1 MSADQAPIAVFGGT
15 LDGEVKRFLERAR
28 SLPDVVRVAVMP
40 DVHLAGDAC
49 VGTVIAT
56 RHTLRPFLLGSDL
69 GCGVAA
75 MPLGV
80 PAAILDD
87 PEIAQ
92 RVLPGIAGRIPLIAR
107 AHARAEDPVLFEPL
121 SHSRLMRARDRDG
134 VREHGTVGRGNH
146 FVELQE
152 DEDGWLWSMVHS
164 GSRALGPLIQ
174 AHHIG
179 EVRPKDAVL
188 LAESP
193 EGQAY
198 LHDVQWAIRYAA
210 SSRRRMALAVAA
222 VITDVCGV
230 AVDDAV
236 ESAVVDCHHDAV
248 SREAHGGA
256 WLWVHRKGAVA
267 APLGAP
273 VLIPGSM
280 GTASYHCVGRAEPT
294 SMASAAHGA
303 GRALRR
309 GEAMRRIGLST
320 LEAEIEGVL
329 VDGARLAQLRDEAPS
344 AYKDI
349 EAVMRAQ
356 RTLIKRVRRMRPRL
370 VHK

>member
-1 MSADQAPIAVFGGT
+1 MSAHEAPIAVFAGT
-15 LDGEVKRFLERAR
+15 LDGEVKRFLERIR
-28 SLPDVVRVAVMP
+28 SLPDVVRIAVMP

-49 VGTVIAT
+49 VGTVVAT

-69 GCGVAA
+69 GCGVTA

-87 PEIAQ
+87 QKIAA
-92 RVLPGIAGRIPLIAR
+92 RVLSGITASIPLMAR
-107 AHARAEDPVLFEPL
+107 ARARAEAPVLIEPL
-121 SHSRLMRARDRDG
+121 SHVRLMRARDRDG

-152 DEDGWLWSMVHS
+152 DEEGSLWSMVHS

-179 EVRPKDAVL
+179 GARPKDAVL
-188 LAESP
+188 VADSP

-210 SSRRRMALAVAA
+210 SSRERMARAVAE
-222 VITDVCGV
+222 VIADVCDV
-230 AVDDAV
+230 AVEGEV
-236 ESAVVDCHHDAV
+236 IDCHHDAV
-248 SREAHGGA
+248 RREEHGGE
-256 WLWVHRKGAVA
+256 WLWVHRKGAVGA
-267 APLGAP
+267 ALGTP

-294 SMASAAHGA
+294 SLASAAHGA

-309 GEAMRRIGLST
+309 GEAMRRIGLTT
-320 LEAEIEGVL
+320 LEAEIDGVL
-329 VDGARLAQLRDEAPS
+329 VDGRRLAQLRDEAPS

-356 RTLIKRVRRMRPRL
+356 RALIKRVRRMRPRL